1 MFFVF
6 VSIPDWY
13 KTQELFDRV
22 VSEDSFLIVYCPDK
36 CKTQGMRDK
45 TVDLE
50 TIFLSNFWLGIL
62 NLNNAKHS
70 KKDKWR
76 INANSVAS

>member
-1 MFFVF
+1 MLFVF

-45 TVDLE
+45 TVDLD
-50 TIFLSNFWLGIL
+50 TIIFIKLLTWHIKFEQLKAL
-62 NLNNAKHS
+62 
-70 KKDKWR
+70 KKR
-76 INANSVAS
+76 